1 MVACVSNSEEGVSC
15 GVDVDMDVDM
25 NLNLTRINITVLDNT
40 PQLRRKQTRHTRHV
54 V

>member
-15 GVDVDMDVDM
+15 GVDMDVDM